1 MAGYASLTD
10 FIAYV
15 KQNGFLHAS
24 HFHVI
29 IGGSPG
35 GELNSRDVMMLCES
49 VNLPGLN
56 IFTNE
61 LRVFGESRST
71 PYSVSYSEISMNF
84 LLDKSMKVR
93 QYFED
98 WTNQVFDRST
108 RELGY
113 YTDYTKDIEIY
124 VSDKEGKPVHAVKL
138 YQCFPKSIGDVGLDY
153 NSRDILRV
161 PVTIQYKYWENMYAG
176 NINNRRSTAFDLT
189 GTGLRL
195 PQSMTSTV
203 NQAFGSLG
211 QNPLGLV
218 GRPGTSLVS
227 VGNGISNEI
236 PRLANASS
244 AAAGASSL
252 PVSISNNMRSLGE
265 FSNNLGTGIASLGQ
279 SLATFTAPVA
289 AIGNAVGGISGTL
302 NQFDS
307 VLGSLGLGSPFGK
320 TVSQLNGLSGSIA
333 VISNAN
339 GIPGQIGSLGAVM
352 TGAGGNFN
360 QVARTL
366 DSVPEATAQF
376 KDSLARIGSAF
387 SRRGTDLSNASSQLA
402 SEQEFQP

>member
-84 LLDKSMKVR
+84 LLDKNMKVR

-138 YQCFPKSIGDVGLDY
+138 YQCFPKSIGDVSLDY

-195 PQSMTSTV
+195 PQSAISSS
-203 NQAFGSLG
+203 NQVFSSLA
-211 QNPLGLV
+211 QTPLGLV

-227 VGNGISNEI
+227 VGNSISNEL

-252 PVSISNNMRSLGE
+252 PVTISNNMRSLGE

-279 SLATFTAPVA
+279 SLAAFTAPVA
-289 AIGNAVGGISGTL
+289 AVSNAVGGISGTL

-307 VLGSLGLGSPFGK
+307 VLGSLGLGSPFSK

-360 QVARTL
+360 QVARAL
-366 DSVPEATAQF
+366 DSVPEATTQF
-376 KDSLARIGSAF
+376 KDSLTRIGSAF

-402 SEQEFQP
+402 SEQEFQQ